1 VRRHDAG
8 PAAVRAAAC
17 VTIDAVQLLSVGEVA
32 ARLGVSPSTVRMW
45 GTRYGLVASAR
56 SEGGHRRY
64 TSDDVERL
72 RRMHE
77 AVIAGADPAG
87 AAALALGGA
96 DEADGEQAAA
106 KAPGRSGRGGPGGAV
121 LAVPGGSAAARGLAR
136 AAVRL
141 DEIGVEDLVVGSL
154 GELGT
159 LRTWDEVVR
168 PVLVAAGEH
177 WERTGSGIEVEHLL
191 TQAVVNAFAR
201 HAATSRRV
209 DLDHPVLLAGGP
221 KEEHVLALH
230 ALRAALAE
238 RGVPARLLGPR
249 TPMTALAGA
258 ARKTR
263 APAVLVWLSRR
274 DRTAVPGL
282 AEVAAAH
289 RRIRVL
295 VGGRGWVGVE
305 LGPAHL
311 CGSLAEAVDTLA
323 VAYADAR

>member
-1 VRRHDAG
+1 M
-8 PAAVRAAAC
+8 
-17 VTIDAVQLLSVGEVA
+17 TIDGVQLLTVGEVA

-64 TSDDVERL
+64 TPDDVERL

-77 AVIAGADPAG
+77 AVIAGADPAR
-87 AAALALGGA
+87 AAAQVLDGGTGDVVA
-96 DEADGEQAAA
+96 T
-106 KAPGRSGRGGPGGAV
+106 PRRSGRGGPGGAV
-121 LAVPGGSAAARGLAR
+121 LAVPGGSAPARGLAR

-191 TQAVVNAFAR
+191 TQAVINAFAR
-201 HAATSRRV
+201 HAATARRV
-209 DLDHPVLLAGGP
+209 ELDHPVLLAGGP

-263 APAVLVWLSRR
+263 SPAVLVWLSRR
-274 DRTAVPGL
+274 DRAALPGL

-289 RRIRVL
+289 RRVRVL
-295 VGGRGWVGVE
+295 VGGRGWVGLD

-311 CGSLAEAVDTLA
+311 CASLGEAVDTLA
-323 VAYADAR
+323 AAYADAR

>member
-1 VRRHDAG
+1 MA
-8 PAAVRAAAC
+8 
-17 VTIDAVQLLSVGEVA
+17 IDEVQLLTVGEVA

-45 GTRYGLVASAR
+45 GTRYGLTASAR

-64 TSDDVERL
+64 TPDDADRL

-77 AVIAGADPAG
+77 AVIAGVDPAG
-87 AAALALGGA
+87 AAAQVLGSGSGHE
-96 DEADGEQAAA
+96 DVDAA
-106 KAPGRSGRGGPGGAV
+106 PRRSGRGGPGGAV
-121 LAVPGGSAAARGLAR
+121 LAVPGGTAAARGLAR

-191 TQAVVNAFAR
+191 TQAVINAFAR
-201 HAATSRRV
+201 HAATARRV
-209 DLDHPVLLAGGP
+209 ELDHPVLLAGGP

-263 APAVLVWLSRR
+263 SPAVLVWLSRR
-274 DRTAVPGL
+274 DRAAIPGL

-289 RRIRVL
+289 RRVRVL
-295 VGGRGWVGVE
+295 VGGRGWVGLD

-311 CGSLAEAVDTLA
+311 CSSLGEAVDTLA
-323 VAYADAR
+323 GAWSDAR